1 MSPATTVQ
9 ASLVWG
15 TTEPELPISDVACFE
30 RARSVGFMNAG
41 IADPEVRKKK
51 LGKVEHVKTAN
62 SILCILY
69 TPEML
74 ELKLFLQTTDISYQ

>member
-1 MSPATTVQ
+1 
-9 ASLVWG
+9 
-15 TTEPELPISDVACFE
+15 
-30 RARSVGFMNAG
+30 MNAG